1 MIGSAIPDPV
11 LVFASNAENGFV
23 DRFQN
28 LKRTDDY
35 PSFFIILPPPDF
47 KSGRALE
54 GEVLY

>member
-28 LKRTDDY
+28 LKRTDDD
-35 PSFFIILPPPDF
+35 PSFFIILPPDF
-47 KSGRALE
+47 KSGRAFE